1 MSLAALPMLAVLGVL
16 PGLLLKFLSR
26 GLGHWRWVD
35 ARCSATPGLPS
46 LPTTTS
52 KTKTAS
58 TVLRDSPTP
67 VPLNS
72 FAFKT
77 GGCGLSGSG
86 TRDLWDLFCEWES
99 DCPPEPAAPRR
110 LRDYFPTPHDIQQ
123 ALSDDIDAAVEREE
137 WFSCRM
143 TALEED
149 FE

>member
-1 MSLAALPMLAVLGVL
+1 MCPFTALLSSALFAGAPPSLEAPSGGTSSQLTGARHTPAPMSLAALPMLAVLGVL

-67 VPLNS
+67 VPLNVRNQMLGVTS
-72 FAFKT
+72 SRTTVSKRCDRNQKT
-77 GGCGLSGSG
+77 RSSLC
-86 TRDLWDLFCEWES
+86 
-99 DCPPEPAAPRR
+99 
-110 LRDYFPTPHDIQQ
+110 
-123 ALSDDIDAAVEREE
+123 
-137 WFSCRM
+137 
-143 TALEED
+143 
-149 FE
+149 

>member
-1 MSLAALPMLAVLGVL
+1 MAHPSVTTHVRGIYEAVRDAARSAPLVEQ
-16 PGLLLKFLSR
+16 R
-26 GLGHWRWVD
+26 
-35 ARCSATPGLPS
+35 AR
-46 LPTTTS
+46 S
-52 KTKTAS
+52 KAGMFNTRR
-58 TVLRDSPTP
+58 LRFMQ
-67 VPLNS
+67 S